1 MSFTAEE
8 KQTLLALII
17 EGVETVTG
25 PRFDALESDV
35 AVLKSDVAVLKSDV
49 AVLKSD
55 VAVLKSD
62 MAEVKSQLRELS
74 HRISTLESSV
84 EGIDGRLQAVEND
97 VKDIYTLL
105 AAKPVSSFDSRAYSK
120 LSNDQKLLELHKEV
134 RYLASREGVALP

>member
-97 VKDIYTLL
+97 VKDIYALL
-105 AAKPVSSFDSRAYSK
+105 AAKPVSSFGGRAYNK